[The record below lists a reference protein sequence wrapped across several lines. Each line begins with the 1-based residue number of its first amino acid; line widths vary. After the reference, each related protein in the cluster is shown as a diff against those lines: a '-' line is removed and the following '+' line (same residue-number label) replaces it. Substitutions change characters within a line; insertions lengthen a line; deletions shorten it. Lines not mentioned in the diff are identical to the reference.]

1 MNLKPLY
8 DRVIV
13 KADEAE
19 EKTASGLIL
28 ADTAKE
34 KPTRGTVV
42 AVGDGKWDEDGEKR
56 IPLDVKVGDTVI
68 YSKYGATEVKN
79 GTEELLILRDTDIY
93 AIVVD

>member
-1 MNLKPLY
+1 MSLKPLY

-34 KPTRGTVV
+34 KPTRGKVV
-42 AVGDGKWDEDGEKR
+42 AVGEGKFNDKGER
-56 IPLDVKVGDTVI
+56 VPLDVKVGDTVI

-79 GTEELLILRDTDIY
+79 GAEELLILRDTDIY
-93 AIVVD
+93 AVVVD

>member
-1 MNLKPLY
+1 MSLKPLY

-28 ADTAKE
+28 ADSAKE

-42 AVGDGKWDEDGEKR
+42 AVGEGKYNDQGVR
-56 IPLDVKVGDTVI
+56 VPLDVKVGDTVI

-79 GTEELLILRDTDIY
+79 GAEELLILRDTDIY
-93 AIVVD
+93 AVVVA

>member
-1 MNLKPLY
+1 MSLKPLY

-42 AVGDGKWDEDGEKR
+42 AVGEGKFNDKGER
-56 IPLDVKVGDTVI
+56 VPLDVKVGDTVI

-79 GTEELLILRDTDIY
+79 GAEELLILRDTDIY
-93 AIVVD
+93 AVVVD

>member
-1 MNLKPLY
+1 MSLKPLY
-8 DRVIV
+8 DRIIV

-34 KPTRGTVV
+34 KPTRGKVI
-42 AVGDGKWDEDGEKR
+42 AVGDGKFNDKGER
-56 IPLDVKVGDTVI
+56 VPMDIKVGDTVI

-79 GTEELLILRDTDIY
+79 GSEELLILRDTDIY
-93 AIVVD
+93 AVVED

>member
-1 MNLKPLY
+1 MSLKPLY

-28 ADTAKE
+28 ADSAKE
-34 KPTRGTVV
+34 KPTRGSVV
-42 AVGDGKWDEDGEKR
+42 AVGEGKFNDQGVR
-56 IPLDVKVGDTVI
+56 VPLDVKVGDVVI

-79 GTEELLILRDTDIY
+79 GAEELLILRDTDIY

>member
-1 MNLKPLY
+1 MSLKPLY
-8 DRVIV
+8 DRIIV

-34 KPTRGTVV
+34 KPTRGKVI
-42 AVGDGKWDEDGEKR
+42 AVGEGKFNDKGHR
-56 IPLDVKVGDTVI
+56 VPMDVKVGDTVV

-79 GTEELLILRDTDIY
+79 GSEELLILRDTDIY
-93 AIVVD
+93 AVVEG

>member
-1 MNLKPLY
+1 MSLKPLY

-28 ADTAKE
+28 ADSAKE
-34 KPTRGTVV
+34 KPTRGSVV
-42 AVGDGKWDEDGEKR
+42 AVGEGKFNDQGVR
-56 IPLDVKVGDTVI
+56 VPLDVKVGDTVI

>member
-1 MNLKPLY
+1 MSLKPLY

-34 KPTRGTVV
+34 KPTRGKVV
-42 AVGDGKWDEDGEKR
+42 AVGEGKFNDKGDR
-56 IPLDVKVGDTVI
+56 VPMDIKVGDTVI
-68 YSKYGATEVKN
+68 YSKYGATEVKS
-79 GTEELLILRDTDIY
+79 GSEELLILRDTDIY
-93 AIVVD
+93 AVVED

>member
-1 MNLKPLY
+1 MSLKPLY
-8 DRVIV
+8 DRIIV

-34 KPTRGTVV
+34 KPTRGKVV
-42 AVGDGKWDEDGEKR
+42 AVGAGKFNDKGER
-56 IPLDVKVGDTVI
+56 VPMDIKVGDTVV

-93 AIVVD
+93 AVVED

>member
-1 MNLKPLY
+1 MSLKPLY

-34 KPTRGTVV
+34 KPTRGKVI
-42 AVGDGKWDEDGEKR
+42 AVGEGKFNDKGER
-56 IPLDVKVGDTVI
+56 VPLDVKVGDTVI

-93 AIVVD
+93 AVVVE

>member
-1 MNLKPLY
+1 MSLKPLY

-28 ADTAKE
+28 ADSAKE
-34 KPTRGTVV
+34 KPTRGSVI
-42 AVGDGKWDEDGEKR
+42 AVGEGKFNDQGVR
-56 IPLDVKVGDTVI
+56 VPLDVKVGDVVI

-79 GTEELLILRDTDIY
+79 GSEELLILRDTDIY
-93 AIVVD
+93 AIVVE

>member
-34 KPTRGTVV
+34 KPTRGKVV
-42 AVGDGKWDEDGEKR
+42 AVGDGKFNDKGER
-56 IPLDVKVGDTVI
+56 VPMDIKVGDTVV
-68 YSKYGATEVKN
+68 YSKYGATEVKL
-79 GTEELLILRDTDIY
+79 GAEELLILRDTDIY
-93 AIVVD
+93 AVVEG

>member
-34 KPTRGTVV
+34 KPTRGKVV
-42 AVGDGKWDEDGEKR
+42 AVGEGKWDEDGEKR

-79 GTEELLILRDTDIY
+79 GSEELLILRDTDIY